1 MSNVDQAVP
10 STRSSC
16 EMDSIMSGT
25 SRKDEAAGDRKASS
39 ACRPRNQHTIWE
51 CKRQP
56 TVMTSANANSAGQ
69 CFGNAVISIATW
81 AMRRG
86 PIIVGNLFVSLGGW
100 NSRWVLASRRG
111 PACDVAM
118 RGTVFHDLSAD
129 MAPRWTAWGGC
140 KRHDT
145 ADDLVV
151 SDAIIVLF
159 VHSTL
164 RRVSRAREGL
174 PWAASEAATM

>member
-1 MSNVDQAVP
+1 MRLNGRERPAKSW
-10 STRSSC
+10 S
-16 EMDSIMSGT
+16 
-25 SRKDEAAGDRKASS
+25 DRFLVRRA
-39 ACRPRNQHTIWE
+39 QHTIRE
-51 CKRQP
+51 QE
-56 TVMTSANANSAGQ
+56 TADGYESANATSAGH
-69 CFGNAVISIATW
+69 CFGNAAISIATW